1 MNVLPRSLLTFA
13 AFLIVGLAGCADR
26 PEWLQPT
33 PMGSLAQQQAQQ
45 QATIQSASLSPR
57 IYVANESTNDVS
69 VIDATTFQPIG
80 TIPSLNH
87 STHDLAVSRDG
98 RRLYA
103 TNLASGRV
111 SVIDTVKRETIAS
124 IYTGER
130 CHVVALNN
138 DDSQLWVANIGENT
152 ISIVDTKTFR
162 ILGTIP
168 VGKGPT
174 GLAFSHDGRFAFV
187 SGQGDKTVGVV
198 DTATHQII
206 KTIPVGANP
215 HFLVVSRDG
224 HVWGVNTG
232 QNDIYVLDPETH
244 EKVGTFVVGDKPQQI
259 AFAYKGTSGSIAYVT
274 VGSLNKVIGLGGDPK
289 DLKVVDEIAVGE
301 GPNGIWSNQE
311 GTRLFVAH
319 DKGNEMRVIDTGTG
333 QTIATVPVGRKPIRV
348 VVSR

>member
-1 MNVLPRSLLTFA
+1 MAHIWFRRRLLA
-13 AFLIVGLAGCADR
+13 AGFIIGLAGCAER

-33 PMGSLAQQQAQQ
+33 SMGSQAQPQ
-45 QATIQSASLSPR
+45 SIAQATLPSR

-69 VIDATTFQPIG
+69 VIDATSFQPVG
-80 TIPSLNH
+80 TIASLNH

-103 TNLASGRV
+103 SNLASGRV
-111 SVIDTVKRETIAS
+111 SVIDTLKRETIAS

-130 CHVVALNN
+130 CHVVALSN

-174 GLAFSHDGRFAFV
+174 GLTFSHDGHFAFV

-198 DTATHQII
+198 DTATHQVI

-215 HFLVVSRDG
+215 HFMVVSRDG

-232 QNDIYVLDPETH
+232 QNDIYILDPMTH
-244 EKVGTFVVGDKPQQI
+244 EKVGTFAVGEKPQQI
-259 AFAYKGTSGSIAYVT
+259 AFAYKGTSGEIAYVT
-274 VGSLNKVIGLGGDPK
+274 VGSLNKVIGLAGDPAN
-289 DLKVVDEIAVGE
+289 LKVVDEIAVGE

-319 DKGNEMRVIDTGTG
+319 DKGNEIRVLDTGTG

>member
-1 MNVLPRSLLTFA
+1 MRRVHYFALTA
-13 AFLIVGLAGCADR
+13 ALAMTVTGCAEYLEPVKIGSYALKQDAA
-26 PEWLQPT
+26 QPT
-33 PMGSLAQQQAQQ
+33 
-45 QATIQSASLSPR
+45 TSLSPR
-57 IYVANESTNDVS
+57 IYVANESSNDVS
-69 VIDATTFQPIG
+69 VIDANTFQPVG
-80 TIPSLNH
+80 TIPARNH

-98 RRLYA
+98 RRVYA

-111 SVIDTVKRETIAS
+111 SVIDAQKQETIAS
-124 IYTGER
+124 LYTGER
-130 CHVVALNN
+130 CHVVALSN

-152 ISIVDTKTFR
+152 VSIVDTTTFR

-174 GLAFSHDGRFAFV
+174 GLAFSHDGRFAYV
-187 SGQGDKTVGVV
+187 SSQGEKSVGVI
-198 DTATHQII
+198 DTSTHQVV

-232 QNDIYVLDPETH
+232 ENDIYVLDPETH

-259 AFAYKGTSGSIAYVT
+259 AFGYKGTQGPLAYVT
-274 VGSLNKVIGLGGDPK
+274 VGSQNKVIGLGGDPK
-289 DLKVVDEIAVGE
+289 NLKIVDEIAVGE
-301 GPNGIWSNQE
+301 SPNGIWSNPE

-319 DKGNEMRVIDTGTG
+319 DKGNEIRVIDTGTG

>member
-1 MNVLPRSLLTFA
+1 MRSYQYLVLA
-13 AFLIVGLAGCADR
+13 
-26 PEWLQPT
+26 
-33 PMGSLAQQQAQQ
+33 GSLALFTTGCAGTSTLLEP
-45 QATIQSASLSPR
+45 ARIGSYALKSETPSSVSLPPR

-69 VIDATTFQPIG
+69 VIDATSFQPIG

-103 TNLASGRV
+103 SNLASGRV

-130 CHVVALNN
+130 CHVVALSN

-174 GLAFSHDGRFAFV
+174 GLTFSHDGRFAFV

-198 DTATHQII
+198 DTATHQVI
-206 KTIPVGANP
+206 KSIPVGANP
-215 HFLVVSRDG
+215 HFMVVSRDG

-244 EKVGTFVVGDKPQQI
+244 EKVGSFVVGDKPQQI
-259 AFAYKGTSGSIAYVT
+259 AFAFKGTSGAIAYVT
-274 VGSLNKVIGLGGDPK
+274 VGSQNKVIGLAGDPK
-289 DLKVVDEIAVGE
+289 ELKIVDEISVGE

-319 DKGNEMRVIDTGTG
+319 DKGNEIRVIDTGTG

>member
-1 MNVLPRSLLTFA
+1 MTQSSYQCVLVSSLVMAIT
-13 AFLIVGLAGCADR
+13 GCAETAALLE
-26 PEWLQPT
+26 PAKI
-33 PMGSLAQQQAQQ
+33 GSYALKQD
-45 QATIQSASLSPR
+45 TYQSATLSPR

-69 VIDATTFQPIG
+69 VIDATTFQAIG

-103 TNLASGRV
+103 SNLASGRV

-130 CHVVALNN
+130 CHVVALSN

-174 GLAFSHDGRFAFV
+174 GLTFSHDGRFAFV
-187 SGQGDKTVGVV
+187 SGQGDKTVGVI
-198 DTATHQII
+198 DTATHQVV

-215 HFLVVSRDG
+215 HFMVVSRDG

-232 QNDIYVLDPETH
+232 QNDIYILDPETH
-244 EKVGTFVVGDKPQQI
+244 EKIGTFAVGDKPQQI
-259 AFAYKGTSGSIAYVT
+259 AFAFKGTSGSIAYVT
-274 VGSLNKVIGLGGDPK
+274 VGSLNKVIGLGGDPR

-319 DKGNEMRVIDTGTG
+319 DKGNEIRVIDTGTG

>member
-1 MNVLPRSLLTFA
+1 MTPPPA
-13 AFLIVGLAGCADR
+13 ASDTSSISVPA
-26 PEWLQPT
+26 
-33 PMGSLAQQQAQQ
+33 
-45 QATIQSASLSPR
+45 R
-57 IYVANESTNDVS
+57 IYVANESSNDVS
-69 VIDATTFQPIG
+69 VIDATTFQSVG
-80 TIPSLNH
+80 TIPALNH

-111 SVIDTVKRETIAS
+111 SVIDTARKETIAS

-130 CHVVALNN
+130 CHVVALSN

-152 ISIVDTKTFR
+152 ISIVDTVTFR

-174 GLAFSHDGRFAFV
+174 GLTFSHDGRFAFV
-187 SGQGDKTVGVV
+187 SSQEEKTVGVI
-198 DTATHQII
+198 DTTTHQVV

-232 QNDIYVLDPETH
+232 QNDIYILDPESH
-244 EKVGTFVVGDKPQQI
+244 EKIGTFTVGDKPQQI
-259 AFAYKGTSGSIAYVT
+259 AFAYKGTAGPLAYVT
-274 VGSLNKVIGLGGDPK
+274 VGSQNKVVGLGGDPK
-289 DLKVVDEIAVGE
+289 ELKVVDEIAVGE
-301 GPNGIWSNQE
+301 GPNGIWSNPE

-319 DKGNEMRVIDTGTG
+319 DKGNEIRVIDTGTG
-333 QTIATVPVGRKPIRV
+333 QTLATVAVGRKPIRV

>member
-1 MNVLPRSLLTFA
+1 MRPSLYYRLDYLLIA
-13 AFLIVGLAGCADR
+13 SLAFMFSGCADTAGFLE
-26 PEWLQPT
+26 PSKI
-33 PMGSLAQQQAQQ
+33 GSYALKQNAMQA
-45 QATIQSASLSPR
+45 ATLPAR

-69 VIDATTFQPIG
+69 VIDATTFQPVG

-103 TNLASGRV
+103 SNLASGRV

-130 CHVVALNN
+130 CHVVALSN
-138 DDSQLWVANIGENT
+138 DDAQLWVANIGENT
-152 ISIVDTKTFR
+152 ISIIDTKTFR

-174 GLAFSHDGRFAFV
+174 GLTFSHDGRFAFV
-187 SGQGDKTVGVV
+187 SGQGDKSVGVV
-198 DTATHQII
+198 DTATHQTV

-215 HFLVVSRDG
+215 HFMVVARDG

-232 QNDIYVLDPETH
+232 HDDIYVLDPETH
-244 EKVGTFVVGDKPQQI
+244 EKVGSFVVGDKPQQI
-259 AFAYKGTSGSIAYVT
+259 AFAYKGTTGPLAYVT
-274 VGSLNKVIGLGGDPK
+274 VGSLNKVIGLAGDPK
-289 DLKVVDEIAVGE
+289 ELKIVDEIAVGE

-319 DKGNEMRVIDTGTG
+319 DKGNEIRVIDTGTG

>member
-1 MNVLPRSLLTFA
+1 MRPSSYHRLHSLLIASLAMTF
-13 AFLIVGLAGCADR
+13 AGCADS
-26 PEWLQPT
+26 LQPVKI
-33 PMGSLAQQQAQQ
+33 GSYALKQD
-45 QATIQSASLSPR
+45 TVQSIPPR

-69 VIDATTFQPIG
+69 VIDATSFQPVG

-103 TNLASGRV
+103 SNLASGRV

-130 CHVVALNN
+130 CHVVALSN

-152 ISIVDTKTFR
+152 ISIIDTKTFR

-174 GLAFSHDGRFAFV
+174 GLTFSHDGRFAFV
-187 SGQGDKTVGVV
+187 SGQGDKTVGVI
-198 DTATHQII
+198 DTASHQIV
-206 KTIPVGANP
+206 KSIPVGANP
-215 HFLVVSRDG
+215 HFMVVSRDG

-244 EKVGTFVVGDKPQQI
+244 EKVGSFVVGDKPQQI
-259 AFAYKGTSGSIAYVT
+259 AFAYKGTTGPLAYVT
-274 VGSLNKVIGLGGDPK
+274 VGSLNKVIGLAGDPK
-289 DLKVVDEIAVGE
+289 ELKVVDEIAVGE

-319 DKGNEMRVIDTGTG
+319 DKGNEIRVIDTGTG

>member
-1 MNVLPRSLLTFA
+1 MRSQLSIALAGSLLLFT
-13 AFLIVGLAGCADR
+13 AGCAETTTFLEPAR
-26 PEWLQPT
+26 I
-33 PMGSLAQQQAQQ
+33 GSFALKPDTQQLGQQQ
-45 QATIQSASLSPR
+45 TSLPPR

-103 TNLASGRV
+103 SNLASGRI

-130 CHVVALNN
+130 CHVVALSN

-152 ISIVDTKTFR
+152 ISIIDTKTFR

-174 GLAFSHDGRFAFV
+174 GLTFSHDGRFAFV
-187 SGQGDKTVGVV
+187 SGQGDKTVGVI
-198 DTATHQII
+198 DTATHQVI

-215 HFLVVSRDG
+215 HFMVVSRDG

-244 EKVGTFVVGDKPQQI
+244 EKVGTFTVGDKPQQI
-259 AFAYKGTSGSIAYVT
+259 AFAFKGTSGTIAYVT
-274 VGSLNKVIGLGGDPK
+274 VGSLNKVIGLGGDPAH
-289 DLKVVDEIAVGE
+289 LKIVDEIAVGE

-319 DKGNEMRVIDTGTG
+319 DKGNEIRVIDTGTG

>member
-1 MNVLPRSLLTFA
+1 MRPVHYLALTASLVVT
-13 AFLIVGLAGCADR
+13 VTGCAEYLEPVKIGSYALIPDAA
-26 PEWLQPT
+26 QPT
-33 PMGSLAQQQAQQ
+33 SLP
-45 QATIQSASLSPR
+45 PR
-57 IYVANESTNDVS
+57 IYVANESSNDVS
-69 VIDATTFQPIG
+69 VIDATTFQPVG
-80 TIPSLNH
+80 TIPALNH

-111 SVIDTVKRETIAS
+111 SVIDTLRRETIAS

-152 ISIVDTKTFR
+152 ISIVDTTTFR

-174 GLAFSHDGRFAFV
+174 GLTFSHDGRFAFV
-187 SGQGDKTVGVV
+187 SAQGDKTVGVI
-198 DTATHQII
+198 DTSTHQVI

-232 QNDIYVLDPETH
+232 QNDVYVLDPESH
-244 EKVGTFVVGDKPQQI
+244 EKVGTFTVGDKPQQI
-259 AFAYKGTSGSIAYVT
+259 AFAYKGTAGPLAYVT
-274 VGSLNKVIGLGGDPK
+274 VGSQNKVVGLGGDPNN
-289 DLKVVDEIAVGE
+289 LKVVDEIAVGE
-301 GPNGIWSNQE
+301 GPNGIWSNAE

-319 DKGNEMRVIDTGTG
+319 DKGNEIRVIDTGTG

>member
-1 MNVLPRSLLTFA
+1 MTLTGCTGA
-13 AFLIVGLAGCADR
+13 LEPTKIGSYALEQPAGST
-26 PEWLQPT
+26 QPSSV
-33 PMGSLAQQQAQQ
+33 PS
-45 QATIQSASLSPR
+45 R
-57 IYVANESTNDVS
+57 IYVANESSNDVS
-69 VIDATTFQPIG
+69 VIDATSFQAVG
-80 TIPSLNH
+80 TIPALNH

-130 CHVVALNN
+130 CHVVALSN

-152 ISIVDTKTFR
+152 ISIVDTTTFR

-174 GLAFSHDGRFAFV
+174 GLTFSHDGRFAFV
-187 SGQGDKTVGVV
+187 SAQGDKTVGVI
-198 DTATHQII
+198 DTSSHQVI
-206 KTIPVGANP
+206 KSIPVGANP
-215 HFLVVSRDG
+215 HFLVVGRDG

-232 QNDIYVLDPETH
+232 QNDVYVLDPESH
-244 EKVGTFVVGDKPQQI
+244 EKIGTFAVGDKPQQI
-259 AFAYKGTSGSIAYVT
+259 AFAYKGTAVPLAYVT
-274 VGSLNKVIGLGGDPK
+274 VGSQNKVVGLGGDPGN
-289 DLKVVDEIAVGE
+289 LKVVDEIAVGE
-301 GPNGIWSNQE
+301 GPNGIWSNPE

-319 DKGNEMRVIDTGTG
+319 DKGNEIRVIDTGTG

>member
-1 MNVLPRSLLTFA
+1 MTQSPYRSILAVSLAMT
-13 AFLIVGLAGCADR
+13 IAGCAETASLLE
-26 PEWLQPT
+26 PAKI
-33 PMGSLAQQQAQQ
+33 GSYALKQDAPL
-45 QATIQSASLSPR
+45 SASLPPR

-103 TNLASGRV
+103 SNLASGRV

-130 CHVVALNN
+130 CHVVALSN

-152 ISIVDTKTFR
+152 ISIIDTKTFR

-174 GLAFSHDGRFAFV
+174 GLTFSHDGRFAFV

-198 DTATHQII
+198 DTASHQVI

-215 HFLVVSRDG
+215 HFMVVSRDG

-232 QNDIYVLDPETH
+232 QNDIYVLDSETH
-244 EKVGTFVVGDKPQQI
+244 EKVGTFIVGDKPQQI
-259 AFAYKGTSGSIAYVT
+259 AFAFKGTSGSIAYVT
-274 VGSLNKVIGLGGDPK
+274 VGSLNKVIGLGGDPSN
-289 DLKVVDEIAVGE
+289 LKIVDEIAVGE

-319 DKGNEMRVIDTGTG
+319 DKGNEIRVIDTSTG

>member
-1 MNVLPRSLLTFA
+1 MRHIQYVIAAALPAILTLDGCNGAFEPARIGSYDMTPPPA
-13 AFLIVGLAGCADR
+13 ASGTSSVSVPA
-26 PEWLQPT
+26 
-33 PMGSLAQQQAQQ
+33 
-45 QATIQSASLSPR
+45 R
-57 IYVANESTNDVS
+57 IYVANESSNDVS
-69 VIDATTFQPIG
+69 VIDATTFQSVG
-80 TIPSLNH
+80 TIPALNH

-111 SVIDTVKRETIAS
+111 SVIDTARKETIAS

-130 CHVVALNN
+130 CHVVALSN

-152 ISIVDTKTFR
+152 ISIIDTVTFR
-162 ILGTIP
+162 ILGTIA

-174 GLAFSHDGRFAFV
+174 GLTFSHDGRFAFV
-187 SGQGDKTVGVV
+187 SSQGEKTVGVI
-198 DTATHQII
+198 DTTTHQVV

-232 QNDIYVLDPETH
+232 QNDIYVLDPESH
-244 EKVGTFVVGDKPQQI
+244 EKVGTFTVGDKPQQI
-259 AFAYKGTSGSIAYVT
+259 AFAYKGTAGPLAYVT
-274 VGSLNKVIGLGGDPK
+274 VGSQTKVIGLGGDPK
-289 DLKVVDEIAVGE
+289 ELKVVDEIAVGE
-301 GPNGIWSNQE
+301 GPNGIWSNPE

-319 DKGNEMRVIDTGTG
+319 DKGNEIRVIDTGTG
-333 QTIATVPVGRKPIRV
+333 QTLATVPVGRKPIRV